1 MRDTAFE
8 NKNKEISADIMNLI
22 ANYGIITPEVVE
34 AARRKQMADLLSKY
48 KVQIPEPSYRAAKGD
63 FLAKTPARYSVD
75 KKRYTVIGRT
85 PEECKERFR
94 EKIVELLIIVEQGD
108 NTEEKAKK
116 MTVEQ
121 TAEEF
126 IRSSKDGL
134 KTATYERYMRCWHN
148 HIRGTKF
155 GSRVLREIRQP
166 DCQQFIDS
174 LYHQKLAYGS
184 IKQMKSIVSQ
194 TFDFAIA
201 RGYVQAN
208 QMKTTKIN
216 ANLCSQ
222 ERKHE
227 TTAWSDDEIR
237 KLSEGSKRAWKTHQ
251 FYYSAVYM
259 ALIFTGCRVG
269 ELLAANWRDIDFE
282 SKTLSITKTVIRYT
296 EYDTGKKILTVDK
309 TKTADGQ
316 RIIALTDEAIY
327 WLKEIKRRNEELG
340 RHSGRVVETRQGGYA
355 KANMIDDSAKRFC
368 KFAGV
373 DYHSSHTCRRTY
385 ATILI
390 DNGVP
395 LTEISADLGHKNIST
410 TQNCYYKK
418 RQSGDDILS
427 QKNAIFRETV
437 GNR

>member
-1 MRDTAFE
+1 MKDTAFE
-8 NKNKEISADIMNLI
+8 NKNAEIPADIMNLI
-22 ANYGIITPEVVE
+22 ASYGIITPEVVE
-34 AARRKQMADLLSKY
+34 AARRRQMADLLSKY
-48 KVQIPEPSYRAAKGD
+48 KVQIPEPSYRETKGD
-63 FLAKTPARYSVD
+63 YLVKTPARYSED

-85 PEECKERFR
+85 PEECKDKFR
-94 EKIVELLIIVEQGD
+94 KKIVELLIIMEQGED
-108 NTEEKAKK
+108 AEKKAKK
-116 MTVEQ
+116 MTVEK
-121 TAEEF
+121 TTEEF

-134 KTATYERYMRCWHN
+134 KIATYERYMRCWHN

-174 LYHQKLAYGS
+174 LYQKKLAYGS
-184 IKQMKSIVSQ
+184 IKQLKSIVSQ

-237 KLSEGSKRAWKTHQ
+237 KLSEGSKQAWKTHR

-269 ELLAANWRDIDFE
+269 ELLAANWSDIDFE
-282 SKTLSITKTVIRYT
+282 RKTFSITKTVIRYT

-316 RIIALTDEAIY
+316 RVIVLTDEAIY
-327 WLKEIKRRNEELG
+327 WLKELKRRNEKLG
-340 RHSGRVVETRQGGYA
+340 RHSGQVVETSKGGYA
-355 KANMIDDSAKRFC
+355 KSDMIDGSAKRFC
-368 KFAGV
+368 KLVGV

-418 RQSGDDILS
+418 RQSSDDILS

-437 GNR
+437 GNM